1 MAHHDNYWPGKDFGL
16 PAEGPRS
23 APSWSR
29 RIGALAIDWGMSMLV
44 AWLFYGYDG
53 LAILMVFIVINALG
67 GLMFAGSPGH
77 LALRIRIAP
86 VSGGR
91 SGVWAPLIRPLLIA
105 LVIPPLINDKDM
117 RGAHD
122 RLVGTVLVT
131 R

>member
-1 MAHHDNYWPGKDFGL
+1 MAHNDTHWPGKGFGL
-16 PAEGPRS
+16 PSEGPRS
-23 APSWSR
+23 APSWSL
-29 RIGALAIDWGMSMLV
+29 RIGALAIDWGISMLI

-91 SGVWAPLIRPLLIA
+91 LGVWAPLIRPLLIA

-122 RLVGTVLVT
+122 RLVGTVLVS

>member
-1 MAHHDNYWPGKDFGL
+1 MADNDTCWPGKDFGL

-29 RIGALAIDWGMSMLV
+29 RIGALAIDWGISMLV
-44 AWLFYGYDG
+44 SWVFYGYDG

-91 SGVWAPLIRPLLIA
+91 LGVWAPLIRPMLIA

-122 RLVGTVLVT
+122 RLVGTVLVS

>member
-1 MAHHDNYWPGKDFGL
+1 MAHNDTYWPGKDFGL

-29 RIGALAIDWGMSMLV
+29 RIGALAIDWGISMLI

-77 LALRIRIAP
+77 LGLRIRIAP

-91 SGVWAPLIRPLLIA
+91 LGVWAPLIRPLLIA

-117 RGAHD
+117 RGAQD
-122 RLVGTVLVT
+122 RLVGTVLVS

>member
-1 MAHHDNYWPGKDFGL
+1 MAHDDNYWPGKDFGL

-29 RIGALAIDWGMSMLV
+29 RIGALAIDWGISMLV
-44 AWLFYGYDG
+44 AWLFYDYDG

-77 LALRIRIAP
+77 LASRIRIAP
-86 VSGGR
+86 ISGGR
-91 SGVWAPLIRPLLIA
+91 LGVWAPLIRPLLIA

-122 RLVGTVLVT
+122 RLVGTVLVS

>member
-1 MAHHDNYWPGKDFGL
+1 MAHNDDYWPGKDFGL

-29 RIGALAIDWGMSMLV
+29 RIGALAIDWGISMLV

-53 LAILMVFIVINALG
+53 LAILMVFIVINGLG

-77 LALRIRIAP
+77 LGLRIHIAP
-86 VSGGR
+86 VAGGR
-91 SGVWAPLIRPLLIA
+91 LGVWAPLIRPLLIA

-122 RLVGTVLVT
+122 RLVGTVLVS

>member
-1 MAHHDNYWPGKDFGL
+1 MAHNDTHWPGKDFGL

-23 APSWSR
+23 TPSWSR
-29 RIGALAIDWGMSMLV
+29 RIGALAIDWGISMLI

-91 SGVWAPLIRPLLIA
+91 LGVWAPLIRPLLIA

-122 RLVGTVLVT
+122 RLVGTVLVS